1 MEDNIKKLMDKEY
14 HEFTTN
20 SVGFIEGFL
29 SRRKDANEAL
39 KVEEKK
45 PHKGLAEIR
54 ALTDIAEIAAFY
66 NRMFNAAIAAFKG
79 NPAEFIKELEG
90 GGK

>member
-39 KVEEKK
+39 KVAAGKS
-45 PHKGLAEIR
+45 HKGLTE
-54 ALTDIAEIAAFY
+54 IAEVAAFY